1 MLRLLSI
8 DALVK
13 GMTPV
18 TSMVHMTKA
27 DDFNEDG
34 LFSEKIFGPIGSK
47 ERRQTFSY
55 IDLRAKVIH
64 PAALRII
71 LQLDR
76 RVEKFLSTE
85 ESFVLNKG
93 RLEIVE
99 TGGVT
104 GITEFIRLF
113 PRIKFRGE
121 TDLREK
127 LIKFLDAQKKKK
139 TLFIDKIPVIPPDLR
154 PASKG
159 EDGNWLIDALNDVY
173 ISVMRRA
180 SQVRTSGAG
189 PLYDL
194 LNYALQNVVM
204 DHDNYIRTRINKKQ
218 GLIRS
223 QMLGKRVD
231 FSGRAV
237 ITPDPVIKINEL
249 GVPLRL
255 AVGLFEPFIQHRLLY
270 SGKVDRDNLATLIE
284 DFTGLE
290 LSVES
295 IKRVLKAIKEND
307 KLPEELYEL
316 FFDVTESSMIG
327 RVVVLKRDPV
337 LHTQSYMAYK
347 PVLHRGNTLLMS
359 TLQVGAHNADFDG
372 DQMAVFHPLTDE
384 AQQEARERMTRL
396 TSGTSSEQLTFG
408 FMKEMWAGMYIMTK
422 DKKSTKPAIA
432 VTDAD
437 LDNITDP
444 YRPVKYRGVTTT
456 AGKAIFNSCFPKGIP
471 FQKETVSKKQV
482 DMLFQLVFK
491 KYGEE
496 GLKKAANRLKEISFK
511 WATITA
517 PSLTLD
523 QFKLPKAVYEIKEKI
538 KTATPEEAQALIDKA
553 QKIVEKELKDTGFGD
568 IVTSGAAKGWG
579 QPMQILVAKGVIAD
593 PDGNVLD
600 PISGSFADGLSN
612 TDFFK
617 ASQGARKGIIDR
629 VINTADTGYMSR
641 RLAYF
646 LNTVEVHRSL
656 RDCKTTRTL
665 NFKLTKD
672 IAKRLTGRYVIYKEK
687 LMLYE
692 QAKLKEGDIIHLR
705 SPIFCRSPKICHV
718 CYGKL
723 LERHRTP
730 YVGILASQI
739 IGERGTQLIMKTFHT
754 GGAVTLIKRQ
764 MLEDIINND
773 PLAGLTL

>member
-1 MLRLLSI
+1 MLRLLNTDSY
-8 DALVK
+8 VK
-13 GMTPV
+13 GLTPV
-18 TSMVHMTKA
+18 TSMTYTTKA
-27 DDFNEDG
+27 GEFHEDG
-34 LFSEKIFGPIGSK
+34 LFSEKIFGPDGSL

-55 IDLRAKVIH
+55 IELRSKVVH

-85 ESFVLNKG
+85 DSFILNKG
-93 RLEIVE
+93 RLEVVE

-104 GITEFIRLF
+104 GINEFIKLF
-113 PRIKFRGE
+113 PRIKWRGE
-121 TDLREK
+121 TDTREK
-127 LIKFLDAQKKKK
+127 LIKFIENEKKKK

-154 PASKG
+154 PAVLG
-159 EDGNWLIDALNDVY
+159 EDGNWMIDALNDVY
-173 ISVMRRA
+173 ISIMRRA
-180 SQVRTSGAG
+180 AQVRSSGSG

-194 LNYALQNVVM
+194 LNYALQNAVM

-237 ITPDPVIKINEL
+237 ITPSPKINLNEL

-255 AVGLFEPFIQHRLLY
+255 AVGLFEPFILHRLLY
-270 SGKVDRDNLATLIE
+270 SGKVNRETLATLVE
-284 DFTGLE
+284 EFTGLE
-290 LSVES
+290 LSVDG

-307 KLPEELYEL
+307 KIPEDLYEL
-316 FFDVTESSMIG
+316 FFEATDAAMAG

-337 LHTQSYMAYK
+337 LHTQSYMAYF
-347 PVLHRGNTLLMS
+347 PVLHSGNTLEMS

-384 AQQEARERMTRL
+384 AQREAKERMTRL
-396 TSGTSSEQLTFG
+396 TSGTSSSQLVFELS
-408 FMKEMWAGMYIMTK
+408 KEMWAGLYIITK
-422 DKKSTKPAIA
+422 DKKSSKPAKA
-432 VTDAD
+432 VSDED
-437 LDNITDP
+437 LENITDP
-444 YRPVKYRGVTTT
+444 YIPVKYRGKTTT
-456 AGKAIFNSCFPKGIP
+456 AGKAIFNSCFPKGMS
-471 FQKETVSKKQV
+471 FQTGIASKK
-482 DMLFQLVFK
+482 LTGSLIQLAFK
-491 KYGEE
+491 KYGEPATIKIANK
-496 GLKKAANRLKEISFK
+496 LKHVAFK

-517 PSLTLD
+517 PSMTLD
-523 QFKLPKAVYEIKEKI
+523 TFQLPKSVYVIKEKI
-538 KTATPEEAQALIDKA
+538 KTATPEEAQDLIDKA

-568 IVTSGAAKGWG
+568 LVESGSAKGWG

-600 PISGSFADGLSN
+600 PVAGSFADGLSN
-612 TDFFK
+612 VDFFK

-629 VINTADTGYMSR
+629 VINTADTGYMAR

-646 LNTVEVHRSL
+646 LNTVEVDRTL

-665 NFKLTKD
+665 DFLLTED
-672 IAKRLTGRYVIYKEK
+672 LIDRFTGRFVIKNGK
-687 LMLYE
+687 LMPFE
-692 QAKLKEGDIIHLR
+692 QAKLKLGDIVHLR
-705 SPIFCRSPKICHV
+705 SPVFCRSPKICHT
-718 CYGKL
+718 CYGRL
-723 LERHRTP
+723 IERHRTP

-754 GGAVTLIKRQ
+754 GGAVTLIKRD
-764 MLEDIINND
+764 MLSDIINND
-773 PLAGLTL
+773 PLSGLKK